1 MTYREHERTLSAPDD
16 WAVPDLEVPGTTAG
30 PAGTLDLDALYYD
43 TPDLRL
49 LARGVTLRRRT
60 GGEDAGW
67 HLKLPAPGD
76 ARDEVRRPLG
86 ADAAPLPPELAAP
99 DDAPEPPAELV
110 GLVLGLTHGTP
121 LVPVGRLRTERRVVE
136 LREEAGAGAALVE
149 VAEDRVTT
157 ERLVRAAG
165 SHDAGDTEH
174 TEGAEDAE
182 DAAAAGAGHTDAWRE
197 IEVELLPA
205 GLATDDPGALL
216 DAVVDA
222 LVAAGARAERKDPKL
237 SRALGDAVP
246 AAREA
251 GTTDRD
257 GDGSAGA
264 VVARYLR
271 EQVDALLDRDPDV
284 RRDAP
289 DAVHK
294 ARVAA
299 RRLRSALATFRP
311 LLDREVTD
319 PVRDELRWWGQVLGE
334 ARDAEVARDRIRVVL
349 DRLPDEL
356 VVGPVR
362 ARVVDELDAR
372 YREALRTAVAQ
383 MGEDR
388 YLDLLTAL
396 EDLADAPPLTARAA
410 DPASEVLP
418 ALARR
423 TWKRTRRRA
432 TAAAAAEGE
441 RRDELLHDVRKA
453 AKRARYAGESMEPA
467 IGKAAA
473 RFARRLEAV
482 QDALGEHHDAVALAR
497 TLRELGMRANLS
509 GENGFSYGLLVGI
522 ERERADRAL
531 ADLDDAWEEAR
542 RRRHRRWTAG

>member
-1 MTYREHERTLSAPDD
+1 MTYREHERTLSAPDG
-16 WAVPDLEVPGTTAG
+16 WTVPDLEIEGTTVER
-30 PAGTLDLDALYYD
+30 AGTVRLDALYYD
-43 TPDLRL
+43 TPNLRL

-60 GGEDAGW
+60 GGADAGW

-76 ARDEVRRPLG
+76 ARDEERRPLG
-86 ADAAPLPPELAAP
+86 GEGDELPEPLPEPEAAPLPPDDLVHLVAGLARRA
-99 DDAPEPPAELV
+99 
-110 GLVLGLTHGTP
+110 P
-121 LVPVGRLRTERRVVE
+121 LVPVARLRTERRVVV
-136 LREEAGAGAALVE
+136 LRDAGDEGPALVE
-149 VAEDRVTT
+149 VADDRVTS
-157 ERLVRAAG
+157 ERLVPGASG
-165 SHDAGDTEH
+165 EDAGDAPGTN
-174 TEGAEDAE
+174 
-182 DAAAAGAGHTDAWRE
+182 AAPRRGHRTDAWRE

-216 DAVVDA
+216 DAVVGA

-299 RRLRSALATFRP
+299 RRLRSALAAFRP

-396 EDLADAPPLTARAA
+396 EDLADAPPLTAPAA

>member
-1 MTYREHERTLSAPDD
+1 MAYREQERTLSAPDD
-16 WAVPDLEVPGTTAG
+16 WTVPDLELGGTTVSRAR
-30 PAGTLDLDALYYD
+30 TVHLDALYYD

-60 GGEDAGW
+60 GGDDAGW

-76 ARDEVRRPLG
+76 ARDEERRPLG
-86 ADAAPLPPELAAP
+86 NGGGELPEQLAGP
-99 DDAPEPPAELV
+99 DDAPRPPDDLV
-110 GLVLGLTHGTP
+110 SLVAGLTRRAP
-121 LVPVGRLRTERRVVE
+121 LVPVGRLRTERRVVV
-136 LREEAGAGAALVE
+136 LRDAQGAGLVE
-149 VAEDRVTT
+149 VADDRVAT
-157 ERLVRAAG
+157 ERLVPGPSSAP
-165 SHDAGDTEH
+165 E
-174 TEGAEDAE
+174 EDA
-182 DAAAAGAGHTDAWRE
+182 DAAPGTNAAPGPGHRGHRTDAWRE
-197 IEVELLPA
+197 VEVEVLPA
-205 GLATDDPGALL
+205 GHETDDPRSLLDTVVGAL
-216 DAVVDA
+216 VDS
-222 LVAAGARAERKDPKL
+222 GARTEPSGPKL
-237 SRALGDAVP
+237 SRALGDAVL

-251 GTTDRD
+251 RTTDRD
-257 GDGSAGA
+257 RDGSAGA
-264 VVARYLR
+264 VVVRYLR

-311 LLDREVTD
+311 LLDREATE
-319 PVRDELRWWGQVLGE
+319 PVRDELRWWGRALGE
-334 ARDAEVARDRIRVVL
+334 ARDAEVARDRIREVL

-396 EDLADAPPLTARAA
+396 EDLADDPPLTDRAA
-410 DPASEVLP
+410 DPAGDVLP
-418 ALARR
+418 ALAR
-423 TWKRTRRRA
+423 TAWKRTRRRA
-432 TAAAAAEGE
+432 RAAAAADGE
-441 RRDELLHDVRKA
+441 RREELLHDVRKA
-453 AKRARYAGESMEPA
+453 AKRARYAGESMAPA
-467 IGKAAA
+467 IGKDAA

-482 QDALGEHHDAVALAR
+482 QDALGDHHDAVALAR

-531 ADLDDAWEEAR
+531 ADGDDAWERAR
-542 RRRHRRWTAG
+542 RRRHRRWTRG